1 MKPYICPQCGGQVNR
16 AKMICEYC
24 GTQFREERNEIKV
37 VAYNP
42 LVHTLGANVILD
54 REMAKLSPKE
64 AAEMAIKHMANQF
77 AEGIAQFMEVRTIE
91 EPITDTV
98 RFSARLRVL
107 ESGYKFD

>member
-1 MKPYICPQCGGQVNR
+1 MKPYICPQCGGQINL
-16 AKMICEYC
+16 AKLICEYC
-24 GTQFREERNEIKV
+24 GTQFLEECNEIIV

-42 LVHTLGANVILD
+42 RVHTLGANVILD
-54 REMAKLSPKE
+54 REMATLSPKE

-91 EPITDTV
+91 EPKTDTI

-107 ESGYKFD
+107 DSGYKFE